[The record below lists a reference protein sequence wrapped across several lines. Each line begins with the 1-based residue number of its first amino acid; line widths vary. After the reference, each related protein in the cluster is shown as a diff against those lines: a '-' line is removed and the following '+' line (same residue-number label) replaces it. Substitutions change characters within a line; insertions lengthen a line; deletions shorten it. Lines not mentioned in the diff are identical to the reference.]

1 MLGFSLRSKN
11 EIKFLWPG
19 GGLECTNRIT
29 KTKIWGFIFLIIRE
43 LGISEFVSFMIVM
56 EFDFLAFKQP
66 FQSILRLMQVAAT
79 YY

>member
-1 MLGFSLRSKN
+1 MYQQDYQNKNLGLH
-11 EIKFLWPG
+11 
-19 GGLECTNRIT
+19 
-29 KTKIWGFIFLIIRE
+29 FLIIRE

-66 FQSILRLMQVAAT
+66 FQPILRLMQVAAI